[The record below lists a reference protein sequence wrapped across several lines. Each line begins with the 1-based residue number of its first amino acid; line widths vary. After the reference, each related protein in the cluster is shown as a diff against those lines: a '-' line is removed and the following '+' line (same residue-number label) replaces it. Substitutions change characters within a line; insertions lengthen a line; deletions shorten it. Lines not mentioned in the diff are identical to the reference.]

1 MRIIGG
7 IAAGRIL
14 QVPKGLG
21 VRPTPDLVKQAL
33 FNSLGARILESH
45 VLDLFSGSGALGLE
59 SLSRGAERVLSIEKS
74 IKHAR
79 WIQGNVKE
87 CSIPEGRHQMKVQD
101 VFPVLKQLLEQGAQ
115 FDLIMADPPFGE
127 KNINKRSQSLSQ
139 RLLDVA
145 ELPGILSPDGL
156 FLLGH
161 TKRDDVTI
169 TPWWECRKTMKHGDS
184 VFEFLTPVFSKN
196 SEE

>member
-33 FNSLGARILESH
+33 FNSLGPRILESR

-59 SLSRGAERVLSIEKS
+59 SLSRGAEYVLSIEKS

-79 WIQGNVKE
+79 WIQSNVKV
-87 CSIPEGRHQMKVQD
+87 CRIPSDRHKMKVQD
-101 VFPVLKQLLEQGAQ
+101 VFPALKQLVEQGTQ

-145 ELPGILSPDGL
+145 ELPRILSPDGL
-156 FLLGH
+156 FLMGH

-184 VFEFLTPVFSKN
+184 MFEFLTPVS
-196 SEE
+196 SE

>member
-33 FNSLGARILESH
+33 FNSLGARILEAR

-59 SLSRGAERVLSIEKS
+59 SLSRGASQVLSIEKS

-79 WIQGNVKE
+79 WIQGNVKA
-87 CSIPEGRHQMKVQD
+87 CSMPTERHQMKVQD
-101 VFPVLKQLLEQGAQ
+101 VFPVLKQLIEQGTQ
-115 FDLIMADPPFGE
+115 FDLIMADPPFGD
-127 KNINKRSQSLSQ
+127 KNLNKRSQSLSQ

-145 ELPGILSPDGL
+145 ELPKVLSPDGL

-184 VFEFLTPVFSKN
+184 MFEFLAPVQASDPVD
-196 SEE
+196 

>member
-14 QVPKGLG
+14 QVPRGLG

-33 FNSLGARILESH
+33 FNSLGPRILESR

-59 SLSRGAERVLSIEKS
+59 SLSRGAEYVLSIEKS

-87 CSIPEGRHQMKVQD
+87 CRIPNDRHKMKVQD
-101 VFPVLKQLLEQGAQ
+101 VFPALKQLVEQGTQ

-145 ELPGILSPDGL
+145 ELPRILSPDGL

-169 TPWWECRKTMKHGDS
+169 TPWWGCRKTMKHGDS
-184 VFEFLTPVFSKN
+184 MFEFLAPVS
-196 SEE
+196 SE

>member
-33 FNSLGARILESH
+33 FNSLGPRILESR

-59 SLSRGAERVLSIEKS
+59 SLSRGAEYVLSIEKS

-87 CSIPEGRHQMKVQD
+87 CRIPNDRHKMKVQD
-101 VFPVLKQLLEQGAQ
+101 VFPALKQLVEQGTQ

-145 ELPGILSPDGL
+145 ELPRILSPDGL
-156 FLLGH
+156 
-161 TKRDDVTI
+161 
-169 TPWWECRKTMKHGDS
+169 S
-184 VFEFLTPVFSKN
+184 
-196 SEE
+196 